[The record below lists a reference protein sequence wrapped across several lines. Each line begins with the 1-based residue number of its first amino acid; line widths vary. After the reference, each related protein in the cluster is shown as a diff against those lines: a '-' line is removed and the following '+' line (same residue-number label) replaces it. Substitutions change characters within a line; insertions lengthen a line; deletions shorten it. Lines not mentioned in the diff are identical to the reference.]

1 MKGLLLF
8 ILITIGVSAS
18 AQDEVLSVIDGAL
31 DSLVADGG
39 LVEDENIVGDSLIF
53 PIFSVLPIAF
63 FPNNN
68 TFLEFILKLFFSNLR
83 TFVNDILVIIQ

>member
-31 DSLVADGG
+31 DSLAADGG
-39 LVEDENIVGDSLIF
+39 LVEDEKNIV
-53 PIFSVLPIAF
+53 
-63 FPNNN
+63 
-68 TFLEFILKLFFSNLR
+68 FLSDVHVCGLSECCRLLH
-83 TFVNDILVIIQ
+83 V